1 MSQEHQEWVW
11 NLMAKK
17 LSGEATPE
25 ELRELE
31 LLLRSNPDLH
41 YPMQTAS
48 TMWKLG
54 TAEDR
59 QAPEDAF
66 TRHLERMQE
75 LKIDFEPQ
83 FVTTA
88 PADIEKTD
96 PSPRNRLKNRYRK
109 IMIGSSIAAAILLG
123 MFFALNYSFSHTAI
137 SSHPAGN
144 VAKVDNEISTHN
156 GSKTHLVMPDGT
168 LVWLNAGSRLTYD
181 RNFGAAYREVTLTG
195 EAFFDVA
202 RNAERPFV
210 IHTARIDVKVLGTRF
225 NVKSYPTDRTTEA
238 TLIRGSI
245 EVSIKDRPSEKIILK
260 PNEKLVVSNDDSTLH
275 RNVHGHHA
283 VNGDESLVSI
293 RKPTYETATGAIIET
308 SWVDNKLVFQDEEFN
323 ELAARMERWYGM
335 EIRFDNS
342 RLEAWRFT
350 GTFQNE
356 TIQQA
361 LEALK
366 LTANFYYKIDG
377 SKITIYEK

>member
-17 LSGEATPE
+17 LSGEATPD
-25 ELRELE
+25 ELQELE

-41 YPMQTAS
+41 YPMQTVSA
-48 TMWKLG
+48 MWELAA
-54 TAEDR
+54 AEDR
-59 QAPEDAF
+59 QVPEDAF
-66 TRHLERMQE
+66 ARHLERMQE
-75 LKIDFEPQ
+75 LKLDFEPQ
-83 FVTTA
+83 FA
-88 PADIEKTD
+88 PMAPTDMGKAD
-96 PSPRNRLKNRYRK
+96 PSARNRLKNRYRK
-109 IMIGSSIAAAILLG
+109 VLIGSSIAAAVLLG
-123 MFFALNYSFSHTAI
+123 MFFALNYSFFHKVI
-137 SSHPAGN
+137 SSHPTEN

-181 RNFGAAYREVTLTG
+181 RNFGTAYREVTLTG

-202 RNAERPFV
+202 RNVERPFV

-260 PNEKLVVSNDDSTLH
+260 PNEKLVVANDDSTLH
-275 RNVHGHHA
+275 RNVYGHHA

-293 RKPTYETATGAIIET
+293 RKPTYETTTGAVIET
-308 SWVDNKLVFQDEEFN
+308 SWVDNKLVFQDEEFG
-323 ELAARMERWYGM
+323 ELEDRMERWYGM
-335 EIRFDNS
+335 EIRFDNP

-366 LTANFYYKIDG
+366 LTANFYYKIDV
-377 SKITIYEK
+377 SKINDL

>member
-1 MSQEHQEWVW
+1 
-11 NLMAKK
+11 MAKK

-25 ELRELE
+25 ELQELE

-41 YPMQTAS
+41 YPMQTVSA
-48 TMWKLG
+48 MWKLG
-54 TAEDR
+54 AAEDR

-66 TRHLERMQE
+66 ARHLERMQE
-75 LKIDFEPQ
+75 LKIDFESQ
-83 FVTTA
+83 FAVAT
-88 PADIEKTD
+88 PRGVGKTYL
-96 PSPRNRLKNRYRK
+96 SFRSRLKKRHRK
-109 IMIGSSIAAAILLG
+109 VMIGLSVAAAILLG
-123 MFFALNYSFSHTAI
+123 MFFAVNYSFFHTEI
-137 SSHPAGN
+137 SSHPADN
-144 VAKVDNEISTHN
+144 IAKVDNEISTHN

-260 PNEKLVVSNDDSTLH
+260 PNEKLVVANDDSTLH
-275 RNVHGHHA
+275 RNVHSHHA

-293 RKPTYETATGAIIET
+293 RKPTYETVTGAIIET
-308 SWVDNKLVFQDEEFN
+308 SWVDNKLVFQDEEFS
-323 ELAARMERWYGM
+323 ELAARMERWYGV
-335 EIRFDNS
+335 EIRFDNF